1 MNGNINPVGVRLY
14 IVTDDAPRA
23 ALAVVACCITEI
35 PDFIRLVTD
44 AKEIRAIPDGAR
56 CIGQW
61 FEWRVLRPTEA
72 QLAWQELRALR
83 DGKIEGVSKAFFER
97 IDEWNAKR
105 RATERERL
113 AAIVAEMG
121 GTLSAAPTKVPEN
134 TMQRLV

>member
-1 MNGNINPVGVRLY
+1 MNVNPAGVRLY
-14 IVTDDAPRA
+14 IVTDDARRA

-35 PDFIRLVTD
+35 PDFIRIITD
-44 AKEIRAIPDGAR
+44 EKDIRAIPDGTR

-61 FEWRVLRPTEA
+61 FEWRDLRPSEA

-83 DGKIEGVSKAFFER
+83 GGKIEGVSKTFFER

-105 RATERERL
+105 RTAERERL

-121 GTLSAAPTKVPEN
+121 GTLSLASTNPPEN
-134 TMQRLV
+134 TMQRLF